1 MDYSRF
7 YDDSYEVIEGTR
19 VRTFEIEGP
28 YAHMLPEDKKAT
40 RIELVKK
47 IRNAAL
53 IIVAPFALAINAIAL
68 LFR

>member
-28 YAHMLPEDKKAT
+28 YAHMLPEDKKEA
-40 RIELVKK
+40 RIERAKK
-47 IRNAAL
+47 IRNVAMVIA
-53 IIVAPFALAINAIAL
+53 APFALAVNAIAL

>member
-28 YAHMLPEDKKAT
+28 YAHMLPEDKKEA
-40 RIELVKK
+40 RVERAKK
-47 IRNAAL
+47 IRNVAMV
-53 IIVAPFALAINAIAL
+53 IVAPFALAVNAIAL

>member
-28 YAHMLPEDKKAT
+28 YAHMLPEDKNAT
-40 RIELVKK
+40 RIEHLKK
-47 IRNAAL
+47 IRNVAMV
-53 IIVAPFALAINAIAL
+53 IVAPFALAVHAIAL
-68 LFR
+68 IFR